1 MKKKALGKGLKAFLP
16 ENYGI
21 LREERYAELDI
32 EMLKPN
38 PLQPRKKID
47 PDSLDELARS
57 IRTSGILQ
65 PIVVVPQED
74 GYMIIVGERRWRAAQ
89 KAGLNKIPAL
99 IRDVPKDQ
107 QIEASLVENLQR
119 EDLNPIEIALTYQKL
134 TAETGLTQQE
144 VAEKVG
150 KDRTSVTN
158 IIRLLKLPDEIQ
170 TILAERKL
178 SMGHARALLGLDNPD
193 TQVSLAREIV
203 QKNLSVRDA
212 EKLVSR
218 LKRPPSKEKR
228 SEPDPNLAALQE
240 ELVERLGTK
249 VSIIGTNNK
258 GVMKLYYYSSDDLN
272 RIYDRIKGENR

>member
-47 PDSLDELARS
+47 PNSLDELARS

-119 EDLNPIEIALTYQKL
+119 EDLNPIEIALTYKKL

>member
-119 EDLNPIEIALTYQKL
+119 EDLNPIEIALTYKKL